1 MRISSI
7 KDKNNL
13 LTFNQWSGGQYN
25 NNTTDFIVKMG
36 GTLSVSTEYST
47 IGETSIKSTA
57 SSGTASVDVN
67 YIITNGEMG
76 KHATFI
82 FDTYSPDNTNVFLC
96 YRDQEKNAY
105 MSTSAI
111 LPKETSTRMTLSITI
126 PNDAHSVF
134 IRLSN
139 NISTLYITNATLN
152 IQ

>member
-1 MRISSI
+1 
-7 KDKNNL
+7 
-13 LTFNQWSGGQYN
+13 
-25 NNTTDFIVKMG
+25 MG

-82 FDTYSPDNTNVFLC
+82 FDAYSPDNTNVFLC
-96 YRDQEKNAY
+96 YRDQEKDAY
-105 MSTSAI
+105 ISTSAV

-126 PNDAHSVF
+126 PNDAYSVF

-139 NISTLYITNATLN
+139 NISILYITNATLN